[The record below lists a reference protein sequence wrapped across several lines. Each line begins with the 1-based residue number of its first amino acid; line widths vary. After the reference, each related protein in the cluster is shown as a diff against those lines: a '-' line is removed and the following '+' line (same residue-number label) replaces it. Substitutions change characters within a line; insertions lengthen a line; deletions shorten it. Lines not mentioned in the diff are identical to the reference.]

1 MEPNKGE
8 DTIVDSGA
16 IILKRYIDYTNDLKL
31 LILAINVMDRPQVT
45 LTIFYDFWT
54 PQGPL
59 VNLLYVL
66 EID

>member
-45 LTIFYDFWT
+45 LTNFYDF
-54 PQGPL
+54 
-59 VNLLYVL
+59 
-66 EID
+66 